1 VGGYH
6 TKQVGDGCRD
16 VRRPVRVNVE
26 KDFRD
31 TMEALRHWLAGHEL
45 LLLVV
50 VLLIGLMLGRLQW
63 RGVRLG
69 SAGVLFGGLVFGAV
83 LQPRIGAGTTAL
95 KELGLV
101 LFVYCVGLTSATG
114 LFSAWRR
121 GGVRSNVVV
130 AAALSC
136 SALAAVFGGRLLGLD
151 RGLIAGIFC
160 GALTNT
166 PALGAAADRLAGT
179 ALALQP
185 VLGYSVTYPFG
196 VLGALMS
203 LRVFASARRRQ
214 LDEELRQHVQSQVPI
229 VSANVEV
236 SKPGVMGRSIG
247 ELRVRETV
255 GVVISRLQRDDDV
268 SVPSKYTVL
277 RAGDILTVVGTE
289 PAIAAAVEFLG
300 ARSHERLEAQRDR
313 VDMRRILMS
322 RRALIGCP
330 LAELELDRRF
340 NAQVTRLRRADVDI
354 VPSNDLRLQRGDRL
368 RVVAPVQRLPEI
380 SRYFGDSEREL
391 AELDYVALTLG
402 VALGLFLARVPL
414 PVAGTSL
421 ELGSAG
427 GPLIVALLLGKLGRT
442 GPLVWS
448 MPYEANL
455 VLRELG
461 LLLFLGGVG
470 IGAGAHFTEVLS
482 REGLLMLSLGA
493 AVTLLAAAVA
503 LVLAHTWGRAGV
515 TSSLGATT
523 GMQTQPAT
531 LSAAFELCGR
541 SEETYVAYAV
551 VYPTAMIGKILLA
564 QLIVMLA

>member
-1 VGGYH
+1 
-6 TKQVGDGCRD
+6 
-16 VRRPVRVNVE
+16 
-26 KDFRD
+26 
-31 TMEALRHWLAGHEL
+31 METLGPWLASHEL

-50 VLLIGLMLGRLQW
+50 VILVGLMLGRLQC
-63 RGVRLG
+63 RGIRLG
-69 SAGVLFGGLVFGAV
+69 AAGVLFGGLVFGAILRPKV
-83 LQPRIGAGTTAL
+83 GPGTVAL
-95 KELGLV
+95 KEFGLV
-101 LFVYCVGLTSATG
+101 LFVYCVGLTSAPG

-121 GGVRSNVVV
+121 GGLRANVVV
-130 AAALSC
+130 ATALSC
-136 SALAAVFGGRLLGLD
+136 AAAAAVLGGRLLGLD
-151 RGLIAGIFC
+151 RGLVAGVFC

-185 VLGYSVTYPFG
+185 VLAYSVTYPLG
-196 VLGALMS
+196 VLGSLMA
-203 LRVFASARRRQ
+203 LRVFAGARRSQ
-214 LDEELRQHVQSQVPI
+214 LDGELRQHVQSQVQI
-229 VSANVEV
+229 VSANIEV
-236 SKPGVMGRSIG
+236 SKPGVIEHSIG
-247 ELRVRETV
+247 ELRVRERV
-255 GVVISRLQRDDDV
+255 GVVVSRLLRDREV
-268 SVPSKYTVL
+268 CVPTKHTVL
-277 RAGDILTVVGTE
+277 RAGDVLTVVGAE
-289 PAIAAAVEFLG
+289 PAIAAAVELLG
-300 ARSHERLEAQRDR
+300 SRSHEHLEAQRDR

-340 NAQVTRLRRADVDI
+340 NAQVTRVRRADIDFVASD
-354 VPSNDLRLQRGDRL
+354 DLRLQWGDRL
-368 RVVAPVQRLPEI
+368 RVVAPVHRLPEI

-402 VALGLFLARVPL
+402 LALGLFLARVPL
-414 PVAGTSL
+414 PIAGTSL

-448 MPYEANL
+448 IPYEANL

-482 REGLLMLSLGA
+482 RQGLLLLSLGA
-493 AVTLLAAAVA
+493 VVTLLAAAVV
-503 LVLAHTWGRAGV
+503 LTLAHTWGRAGV
-515 TSSLGATT
+515 TSSLGAAT

-541 SEETYVAYAV
+541 SEETYVAYAL

>member
-1 VGGYH
+1 
-6 TKQVGDGCRD
+6 
-16 VRRPVRVNVE
+16 
-26 KDFRD
+26 
-31 TMEALRHWLAGHEL
+31 MEALARWLASKEL

-50 VLLIGLMLGRLQW
+50 VILIGLLLGRLQY
-63 RGVRLG
+63 RGIRLG

-83 LQPRIGAGTTAL
+83 FQPKVGTGTTVL
-95 KELGLV
+95 KEFGLV
-101 LFVYCVGLTSATG
+101 LFVYCIGLTSAPG
-114 LFSAWRR
+114 LFTAWRK
-121 GGVRSNVVV
+121 GGLRLNVVV
-130 AAALSC
+130 AAALAC
-136 SALAAVFGGRLLGLD
+136 AAAAAVLGGRLLGLNS
-151 RGLIAGIFC
+151 GLIAGVFC

-166 PALGAAADRLAGT
+166 PALGAVADRLAGT

-185 VLGYSVTYPFG
+185 VLGYSVTYPLG

-203 LRVFASARRRQ
+203 LRVFASARRSQ
-214 LDEELRQHVQSQVPI
+214 LGAELSQHVQSQVQI
-229 VSANVEV
+229 VLANIEV
-236 SKPGVMGRSIG
+236 TKPGVTDRSIG
-247 ELRVRETV
+247 ELRVRDEV
-255 GVVISRLQRDDDV
+255 GVVVSRLRRNDEL
-268 SVPSKYTVL
+268 SVPTKYTVL
-277 RAGDILTVVGTE
+277 RAGDILTVVGAE
-289 PAIAAAVEFLG
+289 PAVAAAVEFLG
-300 ARSHERLEAQRDR
+300 TRSHEHLEAQRDR
-313 VDMRRILMS
+313 VDMRRILVS
-322 RRALIGCP
+322 HRALIGCS

-340 NAQVTRLRRADVDI
+340 NAQVTRVRRADIDI
-354 VPSNDLRLQRGDRL
+354 VPSNELRLQRGDRL

-391 AELDYVALTLG
+391 ADLDYVALTLG

-414 PVAGTSL
+414 PIAGTSL

-427 GPLIVALLLGKLGRT
+427 GPLIVAVVLGKLGRT

-470 IGAGAHFTEVLS
+470 IGAGGHLTEVLN
-482 REGLLMLSLGA
+482 REGLGMLSLGA
-493 AVTLLAAAVA
+493 VVTVVAAAVA
-503 LVLAHTWGRAGV
+503 LTLAHTWGRAGV

-541 SEETYVAYAV
+541 SEETYVAYAL

>member
-1 VGGYH
+1 
-6 TKQVGDGCRD
+6 
-16 VRRPVRVNVE
+16 
-26 KDFRD
+26 
-31 TMEALRHWLAGHEL
+31 MEALGHWLASHEL

-50 VLLIGLMLGRLQW
+50 VILIGLMLGRLQY

-69 SAGVLFGGLVFGAV
+69 SAGVLFGGLAVGAV
-83 LQPRIGAGTTAL
+83 FRPTVGAGATAL

-101 LFVYCVGLTSATG
+101 LFVYCVGLTSAPG
-114 LFSAWRR
+114 LFTAWRK
-121 GGVRSNVVV
+121 GGLRANVVV
-130 AAALSC
+130 AAALL
-136 SALAAVFGGRLLGLD
+136 SAAAAAVLGGRWLGLD
-151 RGLIAGIFC
+151 RGLIAGVFC

-166 PALGAAADRLAGT
+166 PALGAVTDRLVGT

-185 VLGYSVTYPFG
+185 VIGYSVTYPLG
-196 VLGALMS
+196 VLCALMS

-214 LDEELRQHVQSQVPI
+214 LEAELRQHAQSQVQI
-229 VSANVEV
+229 VSANIEV
-236 SKPGVMGRSIG
+236 SQPNVTGRSIG
-247 ELRVRETV
+247 ELRVRDEV
-255 GVVISRLQRDDDV
+255 GVVISRLRRNTEV
-268 SVPSKYTVL
+268 SVPTKYTVL
-277 RAGDILTVVGTE
+277 RARDILTVVGSE
-289 PAIAAAVEFLG
+289 IAIAAAVEFLG
-300 ARSHERLEAQRDR
+300 TRSHERLEAQRDR
-313 VDMRRILMS
+313 VDMRRILVS
-322 RRALIGCP
+322 HQALIGCS
-330 LAELELDRRF
+330 LAELELDRKF
-340 NAQVTRLRRADVDI
+340 NAQVTRVRRADIDI
-354 VPSNDLRLQRGDRL
+354 IPSDDLRLQRGDRL
-368 RVVAPVQRLPEI
+368 RVVAPVQRLSEI
-380 SRYFGDSEREL
+380 SRFFGDSEREL

-402 VALGLFLARVPL
+402 IGLGLLLARVPL

-461 LLLFLGGVG
+461 LLLFLAGVG
-470 IGAGAHFTEVLS
+470 IGAGAHFTDVLS

-493 AVTLLAAAVA
+493 GVTLFAAAAA
-503 LVLAHTWGRAGV
+503 LALAHTWGRANV
-515 TSSLGATT
+515 TSSLGTAT

-541 SEETYVAYAV
+541 CEETYVAYAL